1 MSINLQ
7 PGSSSQKPPTLNI
20 GLIVSVG
27 SQVGLA
33 LIGIILVAILVGLG
47 IDALLQTDKH
57 PFTIL
62 LFLGSVPFSLVATYW
77 LARRATQELNTQNPA
92 EKRTLPLKEEGKR
105 E

>member
-7 PGSSSQKPPTLNI
+7 PGFPSKKPSSLNT
-20 GLIVSVG
+20 GLIVSVA

-47 IDALLQTDKH
+47 IDALLQTEKH

-62 LFLGSVPFSLVATYW
+62 FFLGSVPFSLFVTYW
-77 LARRATQELNTQNPA
+77 LARRATKELNIENPV
-92 EKRTLPLKEEGKR
+92 EEETLPAKEEDRRG
-105 E
+105 